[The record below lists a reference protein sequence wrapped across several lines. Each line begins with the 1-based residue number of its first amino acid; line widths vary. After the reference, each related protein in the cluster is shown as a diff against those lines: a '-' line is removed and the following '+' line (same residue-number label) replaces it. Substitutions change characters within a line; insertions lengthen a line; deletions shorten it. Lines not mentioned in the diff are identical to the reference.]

1 MEAEALV
8 KVDPLVNIV
17 VASLAPALIA
27 VDQAE
32 RCPIVASRD
41 DSLVLRDDGTIS
53 SLHTV

>member
-17 VASLAPALIA
+17 VASLATALIA

-32 RCPIVASRD
+32 GCPIVASRD